1 MTDHKTHHDDLSY
14 QKILYKKMIVIS
26 ELVLNN
32 PHISTK
38 SKRFF
43 LYASSG
49 QSRNYLNI
57 LLF

>member
-1 MTDHKTHHDDLSY
+1 
-14 QKILYKKMIVIS
+14 MIVIS